1 MIGGGELVVI
11 AATGLMLLLAL
22 GAIVA
27 LVVWGRWVARRQGGG
42 AWSAAAWMPV
52 VALLMHVG
60 GGCVA
65 SAMLAYAFEDVS
77 SVAVEQ
83 RAAALASMI
92 SATMNMSAVVW
103 GLAMLLLV
111 ASIVICTVGTVR
123 APAIGAETGS
133 RARER

>member
-11 AATGLMLLLAL
+11 AATGLMSLLAL

-27 LVVWGRWVARRQGGG
+27 LVAWGRWVARRQGGG

-60 GGCVA
+60 GGCIA
-65 SAMLAYAFEDVS
+65 GGMLAYAFDDVS

-83 RAAALASMI
+83 RASALSSMI
-92 SATMNMSAVVW
+92 STTMTVSAVVW
-103 GLAMLLLV
+103 ALATLLLV
-111 ASIVICTVGTVR
+111 ASIVVCTIGTVR
-123 APAIGAETGS
+123 APATGGEAGS
-133 RARER
+133 RAREP